1 LLQADLATGT
11 LRQSEGSRCAALS
24 LDFVQHLHFTL
35 LDQFSDAAQDV
46 LYRAG
51 YEWGLQTMLQ
61 ANQRHGAKPGAPDF
75 WQLPPAGVFESWWQP
90 LREGGWGAVTLDLSR
105 LPRHV
110 IVAELQNS
118 AVAAALEGTDQPVCH
133 YYAGL
138 LAGGASYFR
147 RAELHAVE
155 IECRAMGHPSCRFII
170 GSGADIDA
178 AEGARQQGTAAAE
191 IVRRLG

>member
-11 LRQSEGSRCAALS
+11 LRRSDGERWAALP

-51 YEWGLQTMLQ
+51 YEWALQTMLQ
-61 ANQRHGAKPGAPDF
+61 LRQHHGAGKPDF
-75 WQLPPAGVFESWWQP
+75 WQLAAPAVFESWWQP
-90 LREGGWGAVTLDLSR
+90 LREGGWGAASLDVSR
-105 LPRHV
+105 LGRGLAV
-110 IVAELQNS
+110 VELQNS

-138 LAGGASYFR
+138 FGGALSFFQR
-147 RAELHAVE
+147 TERHATE
-155 IECRAMGHPSCRFII
+155 IECRAMGHAACRFVI
-170 GSGADIDA
+170 GSGPDIDA
-178 AEGARQQGTAAAE
+178 AEGARQQGTSAAE
-191 IVRRLG
+191 IIRRLG